1 MRASLFAGLVAGSLV
16 CLAQGPCAAQPD
28 TRPDQGQPQTPDQR
42 SDQGQLQ
49 TPDRYGSANL
59 PNAATAPLHDL
70 NVVRQGIPPI
80 LLEAISDPYA
90 RPSPLNCHVIA
101 VELGSLDLAMGAD
114 FDAPNTP
121 QNPSLT
127 MKNRNV
133 ALALIHGAAENLL
146 PFSGFV
152 RTLSGAQRHD
162 ELVIE
167 AIAAG
172 SARRGYL
179 KGLGEATRCPPPA
192 APTHFRRPRP
202 PALENG
208 REPQYPIH

>member
-1 MRASLFAGLVAGSLV
+1 MRVSLLAGLVAGSLI
-16 CLAQGPCAAQPD
+16 CLAQSPCVAQPAAR
-28 TRPDQGQPQTPDQR
+28 T
-42 SDQGQLQ
+42 DQGQLQ

-90 RPSPLNCHVIA
+90 RPAPLNCRRIA
-101 VELGSLDLAMGAD
+101 VELASLRAAMGAD
-114 FDAPNTP
+114 FDEPNTP
-121 QNPSLT
+121 QDPSLT
-127 MKNRNV
+127 MKNGHV
-133 ALALIHGAAENLL
+133 ALALIHGAAANLL

-152 RTLSGAQRHD
+152 RTLSGAQHHD
-162 ELVIE
+162 EMVIE
-167 AIAAG
+167 AITAG

-179 KGLGEATRCPPPA
+179 KGLGEARRCPLPA
-192 APTHFRRPRP
+192 APTHFPRPPP